1 MNELNQ
7 LTDRVIGACIKIHKN
22 LGPGLLES
30 TYQECLAYELT
41 QAEIPFEKEKKLP
54 IQYDNIF
61 IEDAYRVD
69 FIVNNSII
77 IELKS
82 VEQLNSTHEAQT
94 LTYLKLSKLPLALLI
109 NFKTKLLK
117 DGIRRYAH

>member
-1 MNELNQ
+1 MNDLNQ
-7 LTDRVIGACIKIHKN
+7 LTDKVIGACIKIHKN

-30 TYQECLAYELT
+30 TYQQCLAYELT
-41 QAEIPFEKEKKLP
+41 QAKIPFEKEKKLP
-54 IQYDNIF
+54 IQYENIF

-69 FIVNNSII
+69 FIIKNSII